1 MRACLITTLL
11 LLVAPGC
18 NPPPPEA
25 KAHASEA
32 VAGSEGM
39 VLSVDSVIRQPVT
52 LHDDAFILGIVPY
65 NIADAS
71 TTTQLADIPC
81 LACVPM
87 GETKELKDVLTEL
100 GLNDQHMANI
110 QLSVMYRTLFISW

>member
-1 MRACLITTLL
+1 MNVDVIPLGVYMRACLITTLL

-39 VLSVDSVIRQPVT
+39 VLSVD
-52 LHDDAFILGIVPY
+52 
-65 NIADAS
+65 
-71 TTTQLADIPC
+71 
-81 LACVPM
+81 
-87 GETKELKDVLTEL
+87 
-100 GLNDQHMANI
+100 
-110 QLSVMYRTLFISW
+110 LSLIHI